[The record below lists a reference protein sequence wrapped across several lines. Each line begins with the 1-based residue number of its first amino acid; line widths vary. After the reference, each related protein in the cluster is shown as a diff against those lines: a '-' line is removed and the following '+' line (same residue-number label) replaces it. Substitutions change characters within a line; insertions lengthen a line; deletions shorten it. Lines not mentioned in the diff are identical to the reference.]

1 MSKSKQVMSTAEI
14 DQFVTCARVGR
25 LGLSINGEPHI
36 IPLGFV
42 YDKGKIAFHSCIK
55 GTKMEALQE
64 ANPRVCFE
72 VDETISDTSMY
83 KSVIMHGSAKILSEP
98 SEMIPWLQLH
108 IDKYRVPEDFEIYMR
123 QPRRNRDA
131 ELAKVRI
138 VVITPDRVSGRR
150 FIRSL
155 D

>member
-1 MSKSKQVMSTAEI
+1 MSAAEI

-42 YDKGKIAFHSCIK
+42 YEKGQIAFHSCIK
-55 GTKMEALQE
+55 GTKMEALQT
-64 ANPRVCFE
+64 NPRVCFE

-83 KSVIMHGSAKILSEP
+83 KSVILHGYARILSEP

-108 IDKYRVPEDFEIYMR
+108 IDKYRVPEDFDTYM
-123 QPRRNRDA
+123 QKPRRKRDA